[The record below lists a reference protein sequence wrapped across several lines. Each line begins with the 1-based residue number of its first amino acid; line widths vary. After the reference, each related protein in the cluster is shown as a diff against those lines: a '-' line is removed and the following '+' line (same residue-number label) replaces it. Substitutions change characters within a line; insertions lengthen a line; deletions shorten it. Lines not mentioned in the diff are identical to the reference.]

1 MRRKRTSVHLRF
13 LLFFSQ
19 VHSVFLR
26 KRRRGRAGGRGQD
39 GVVER
44 RGASRARG
52 VGEFDAVQL
61 AEQPSR
67 GKSAGRTP
75 DRSRAR
81 RRNERRAR
89 RNART
94 TPRSRVACRA
104 SDPARTD
111 RRARGAF
118 DTAIIAQRPP
128 GGRTRNRCCRRG
140 EKRPRGRARAIGT
153 RTPLCRSRAPCLRT
167 VRSTFTD
174 GRSRPSSC
182 GARHGRAAVDAASG
196 DDDDEAR
203 GSLSKTSPR
212 HFPYVLPVLQFHTR
226 RVYPSIRFF
235 HPGRI
240 RAGLCCDDWLSDRRR
255 GRGAIRRSSMPLV
268 GFRAGRGSSWL
279 LGVPLR
285 HEQRRPRVRG
295 CASSRVRAVARV
307 ASLPPRVGASRVE
320 RVRVDH
326 L

>member
-182 GARHGRAAVDAASG
+182 GARHGRAAVDAETTMTKREDHFQKPHRDIFRMCYQSYNFTPAVSTHPSDFSTLAESALG
-196 DDDDEAR
+196 CAVMTGCPTGGEDAR
-203 GSLSKTSPR
+203 SHPSQQQR
-212 HFPYVLPVLQFHTR
+212 YATR
-226 RVYPSIRFF
+226 RFS
-235 HPGRI
+235 
-240 RAGLCCDDWLSDRRR
+240 CW
-255 GRGAIRRSSMPLV
+255 
-268 GFRAGRGSSWL
+268 SWL
-279 LGVPLR
+279 ILAAR
-285 HEQRRPRVRG
+285 
-295 CASSRVRAVARV
+295 CAIA
-307 ASLPPRVGASRVE
+307 P
-320 RVRVDH
+320 
-326 L
+326 